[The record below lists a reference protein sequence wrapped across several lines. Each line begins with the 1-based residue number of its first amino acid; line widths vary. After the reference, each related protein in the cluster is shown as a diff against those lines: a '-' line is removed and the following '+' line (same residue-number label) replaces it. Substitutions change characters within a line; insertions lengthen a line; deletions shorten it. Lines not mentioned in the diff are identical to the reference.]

1 MNNSTRLLK
10 SNNSAFMLLSFLC
23 ILAIVAL
30 LYWNSLLRHEIQEV
44 RYEATRR
51 YMVKVVLHNNSGKEI
66 NLASR
71 NLRYYAY
78 PSVEDIS
85 KEDESKLIDK
95 DWYQFVLFA
104 DKETEWQVE
113 YQFLGEQ
120 TKHKYTADISTFDN
134 TRGHRYELH
143 AYLQSDG
150 TIKEERYIADDGRY
164 YKLASQPNY

>member
-1 MNNSTRLLK
+1 MNNSNRLLK
-10 SNNSAFMLLSFLC
+10 SYNSAFMVLSLLC

-66 NLASR
+66 KLVSC

-85 KEDESKLIDK
+85 KEEENKLIDK

-104 DKETEWQVE
+104 EK
-113 YQFLGEQ
+113 
-120 TKHKYTADISTFDN
+120 
-134 TRGHRYELH
+134 
-143 AYLQSDG
+143 
-150 TIKEERYIADDGRY
+150 
-164 YKLASQPNY
+164 